1 MQHVRRK
8 ALCVAPFSSK
18 LYIFSTLMLTALT
31 NSKTFVL
38 LILCVNLTNNFQHK
52 NTYNSNK
59 KINETKKL
67 KNNP

>member
-1 MQHVRRK
+1 
-8 ALCVAPFSSK
+8 
-18 LYIFSTLMLTALT
+18 MLTALT

-38 LILCVNLTNNFQHK
+38 LLLCVNLTYNFQHK
-52 NTYNSNK
+52 NTFNSNK